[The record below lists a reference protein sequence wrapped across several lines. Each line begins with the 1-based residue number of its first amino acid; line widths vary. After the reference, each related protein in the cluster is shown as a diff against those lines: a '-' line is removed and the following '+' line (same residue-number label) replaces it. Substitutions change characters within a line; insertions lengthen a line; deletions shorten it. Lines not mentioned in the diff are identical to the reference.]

1 MRKIKAIASFTSF
14 SIQEDID
21 SWISKNPNASIIE
34 VSGSQSSSQHGSR
47 EFVTYI
53 LYENK
58 EDIEKS
64 LLKS

>member
-1 MRKIKAIASFTSF
+1 MRKIKAIASSSAY
-14 SIQEDID
+14 SIQGEID
-21 SWISKNPNASIIE
+21 SWISKNPNASIIS

-58 EDIEKS
+58 EDMEKS
-64 LLKS
+64 LLNS